1 MNDPVRVLHITEMLQ
16 AGGIESFIMN
26 VYRNID
32 KSKVQFDFLITR
44 DENEFYDE
52 EIKKLGGRKLII
64 DIDKNKNVFIRVF
77 LESIQLYKIL
87 KNSDYNI
94 IQVHSGT
101 PLRIFYLFAAKF
113 AGVKT
118 RIYHS
123 HSAEVLGPHSFKNIK
138 KIIFYILKMGFPM
151 VGTDYFSCSKLAGE
165 WMYTKR
171 MNHSNK
177 VKIIPNG
184 INVDRF
190 KYDVTTRNRYRRE
203 LEIEDNLVIGHIG
216 RFTEQKNHE
225 FLIDVFYEINKI
237 EKKSK
242 LLLIGSGELEEH
254 IRKKVENLSLSDS
267 VRFLGV
273 RDDVNN
279 IMQAMDIFLL
289 PSHYEGL
296 PVVGVE
302 AQASGL
308 KTIISDNITSEVI
321 FTNNVVKISLDKS
334 AKKWAEEILQ
344 SAKAFIRRDNTL
356 DIIKNG
362 YDISSVSKKLEEL
375 YISHSL

>member
-1 MNDPVRVLHITEMLQ
+1 MNEPVRVLHITEMLQ

-123 HSAEVLGPHSFKNIK
+123 HSAEVKGPHSMITIK
-138 KIIFYILKMGFPM
+138 KYVFKFLKLFFEYAA
-151 VGTDYFSCSKLAGE
+151 TDYFACSEEAGK
-165 WMYTKR
+165 WMYSKKLIQ
-171 MNHSNK
+171 NNK
-177 VKIIPNG
+177 VKVIHNG
-184 INVDRF
+184 IELNKF
-190 KYDVTTRNRYRRE
+190 KFNSDIREKYRQE
-203 LEIEDNLVIGHIG
+203 LNLKDNFVIEHIG
-216 RFTEQKNHE
+216 RFTHQKNHN
-225 FLIDVFYEINKI
+225 FLIDVFDAIYKI
-237 EKKSK
+237 DKSAR
-242 LLLIGSGELEEH
+242 LLLIGEGEL
-254 IRKKVENLSLSDS
+254 KKNIQLKVNDLGLAE
-267 VRFLGV
+267 VVIFLGI
-273 RDDVNN
+273 RSDVNN
-279 IMQAMDIFLL
+279 IMQAMDVFLL
-289 PSHYEGL
+289 PSNYEGL

-308 KTIISDNITSEVI
+308 MTVFSENITREIDITENSM
-321 FTNNVVKISLDKS
+321 FISLNEPSNIWASKVMN
-334 AKKWAEEILQ
+334 KKNSTVRGNSL
-344 SAKAFIRRDNTL
+344 K
-356 DIIKNG
+356 DIIKYG
-362 YDISSVSKKLEEL
+362 YNIEYIAKYLEGI
-375 YISHSL
+375 YINQ